1 MNSKKNLITVILFS
15 ILASTG
21 VAFAQEATD
30 PAEKIRQEVTRIV
43 QDQEEP
49 EQKKAFSGEITD
61 IFNKTIVLET
71 RDGKKTVKVEQKGL
85 IISNNKEID
94 FEDLE
99 IGSWVIAMGYLT
111 ETELLSAKR
120 IVVSTKPDKQEKEAL
135 MGTIIEAEDKRL
147 IIKTTADNEPAIIVY
162 DETTAI
168 FDYAGDDLE
177 LEKGQV
183 IVAAGTAIAEL
194 KINAGT
200 IRIILAPEPFE
211 DSFES
216 TGSAEQEQIDKYLT
230 IL

>member
-1 MNSKKNLITVILFS
+1 MNSKKGLITVIILS

-21 VAFAQEATD
+21 VVFAQEATD

-43 QDQEEP
+43 QDQEESEP
-49 EQKKAFSGEITD
+49 KKAFSGEITD
-61 IFNKTIVLET
+61 IFNKTVVLET
-71 RDGKKTVKVEQKGL
+71 NDGKKTVKIEENGL

-120 IVVSTKPDKQEKEAL
+120 IVVSVKPDKQEKEAL
-135 MGTIIEAEDKRL
+135 MGTIIEAEDERL

-168 FDYAGDDLE
+168 SDYAGDDLE

-183 IVAAGTAIAEL
+183 IVAAGTVVSEL

-200 IRIILAPEPFE
+200 IKIISVPEPVE
-211 DSFES
+211 EESFEATKS
-216 TGSAEQEQIDKYLT
+216 VE
-230 IL
+230 